1 MLKGRQEGPI
11 SEEDGRGDRSSA
23 TDANRTLQTANGDGA
38 PGMDEEGVIKIGLL
52 HSLSGTM
59 AISETALVDAEELA
73 IEEINAAGGVLGR
86 QIVAV
91 LEDGAS
97 DWPTFTEKTEKLI
110 EVNNVAAV
118 FGCWTSASR
127 KAVLSLFEDK
137 NHMLWY
143 PLAYEG
149 QECSKNVFYTGAVPN
164 QQLEPAINWLLEN
177 EKENAFFLVGAED
190 DFFRAANDI
199 IQAQLKVKGTGETT
213 DEATDEGAG
222 EGSTKATGLAGEVS
236 VPFGRDVAKAI
247 AQIKADL
254 PEGGIIINTL
264 HGDDN
269 VSFFRQ
275 LKRDGLE
282 PEQYPVMSVSM
293 AEEEIRQIGPEFLT
307 GHYATWN
314 YFQTVES
321 ETNDAW
327 VANFKSA
334 YGEGR
339 VTSDPMA
346 AAYTAVYLWK
356 QAVEAAG
363 TTNIS
368 AVREAAYGQTFEAPG
383 GTVTLQPNHHLT
395 KPVRI
400 GKIREDGLFE
410 IVWTT
415 EEPIPP
421 TPWNQYVADTKGYAC
436 DWSDNSKGGKYQPP
450 ATEKAEP

>member
-1 MLKGRQEGPI
+1 
-11 SEEDGRGDRSSA
+11 
-23 TDANRTLQTANGDGA
+23 
-38 PGMDEEGVIKIGLL
+38 
-52 HSLSGTM
+52 
-59 AISETALVDAEELA
+59 
-73 IEEINAAGGVLGR
+73 
-86 QIVAV
+86 
-91 LEDGAS
+91 
-97 DWPTFTEKTEKLI
+97 
-110 EVNNVAAV
+110 
-118 FGCWTSASR
+118 
-127 KAVLSLFEDK
+127 
-137 NHMLWY
+137 
-143 PLAYEG
+143 
-149 QECSKNVFYTGAVPN
+149 
-164 QQLEPAINWLLEN
+164 
-177 EKENAFFLVGAED
+177 
-190 DFFRAANDI
+190 
-199 IQAQLKVKGTGETT
+199 
-213 DEATDEGAG
+213 
-222 EGSTKATGLAGEVS
+222 
-236 VPFGRDVAKAI
+236 
-247 AQIKADL
+247 KADL

-339 VTSDPMA
+339 VTSDPMT

-363 TTNIS
+363 TTSIS